1 MTWADAVPNFLI
13 GLREGLEAG
22 IVVSILVAAVHR
34 TRTPEGE
41 AHSSAAIWIGVA
53 GAVAVA
59 GSFAAVLTF
68 STSVLSSRA
77 QEAIGGFLSVTAVA
91 LVTAMVFWMRRA
103 AKTLSSEL
111 REQVG
116 VALTVGAGALALTAF
131 LAVGREGLET
141 TLFLWTAVEAS
152 GETVS
157 PLIGAA
163 LGIVASVT
171 LCWLLYRKAIQL
183 NLSKFFNT
191 TALAL
196 LVIAAGVLAY
206 GIGSLQ
212 AAELLPGSSWIA
224 FDLTNQVSATSWWA
238 TIFTGLT
245 ALRFQMSVLQVVA
258 WVGYLGITVPAFVL
272 AGRESPAPVAPP
284 VADAPREG
292 LPERFTWLAKRPWAV
307 GGATVVVPILLAAGA
322 IVALPSA
329 SATTATEVTVTATTC
344 ADGWHAASTGSQS
357 FTVHNASS
365 KVAEVT
371 LVTPSGAIVAEIETL
386 GPSTTATMPATLG
399 ADTYR
404 FRCILPGQAV
414 VESDAVTVSGSGRV
428 AVPAVA
434 PVTAADL
441 EPAVD
446 RYRAYV
452 APKLATLSG
461 QVDQLQRDL
470 DAGDPAQAKRRWLDA
485 QLTWERIGAA
495 YGSFGDLGDAIDGL
509 PQGLREG
516 VDDPDFTG
524 LHRIEHGLWHGQ
536 TAAELAPAAAQ
547 LTTDVHEL
555 RSKLDEVTVD
565 PTDLPVRAQ
574 EILEDALR
582 DHLSAMSD
590 FGSGSSYALTLA
602 NVDGTRAV
610 LEALAPLIDA
620 RSPELLATVN
630 PRLDA
635 LEQAL
640 LATRDRG
647 AWRGVADTPL
657 AKRQHVTAA
666 IGESLETL
674 ANIPTLLEVPPQ
686 R

>member
-1 MTWADAVPNFLI
+1 M
-13 GLREGLEAG
+13 
-22 IVVSILVAAVHR
+22 
-34 TRTPEGE
+34 
-41 AHSSAAIWIGVA
+41 
-53 GAVAVA
+53 
-59 GSFAAVLTF
+59 
-68 STSVLSSRA
+68 
-77 QEAIGGFLSVTAVA
+77 
-91 LVTAMVFWMRRA
+91 
-103 AKTLSSEL
+103 
-111 REQVG
+111 
-116 VALTVGAGALALTAF
+116 
-131 LAVGREGLET
+131 
-141 TLFLWTAVEAS
+141 
-152 GETVS
+152 
-157 PLIGAA
+157 
-163 LGIVASVT
+163 
-171 LCWLLYRKAIQL
+171 
-183 NLSKFFNT
+183 
-191 TALAL
+191 
-196 LVIAAGVLAY
+196 
-206 GIGSLQ
+206 
-212 AAELLPGSSWIA
+212 
-224 FDLTNQVSATSWWA
+224 
-238 TIFTGLT
+238 
-245 ALRFQMSVLQVVA
+245 
-258 WVGYLGITVPAFVL
+258 
-272 AGRESPAPVAPP
+272 
-284 VADAPREG
+284 
-292 LPERFTWLAKRPWAV
+292 
-307 GGATVVVPILLAAGA
+307 
-322 IVALPSA
+322 
-329 SATTATEVTVTATTC
+329 
-344 ADGWHAASTGSQS
+344 
-357 FTVHNASS
+357 
-365 KVAEVT
+365 
-371 LVTPSGAIVAEIETL
+371 
-386 GPSTTATMPATLG
+386 
-399 ADTYR
+399 
-404 FRCILPGQAV
+404 
-414 VESDAVTVSGSGRV
+414 
-428 AVPAVA
+428 
-434 PVTAADL
+434 
-441 EPAVD
+441 
-446 RYRAYV
+446 
-452 APKLATLSG
+452 
-461 QVDQLQRDL
+461 QRDL